1 MAKSDRSSAQ
11 SSRLYGGGGLQV
23 SGYDTDLG
31 LMREWGEELGVDM
44 VLPCGISLP
53 QLDAG

>member
-1 MAKSDRSSAQ
+1 MAKSDRCSAR
-11 SSRLYGGGGLQV
+11 SSRLYGGGGLSV

-53 QLDAG
+53 QLDA